1 MNVNEDIALSTVIV
15 RSKTKAT
22 ADKVKLILL
31 QISHEIECAGVYPY
45 NGGEL
50 SKNEVCRRAGIGKTT
65 IFSPKQSEVN
75 KMVDAF
81 LESFQLKSNKASGRR
96 TYQELSAAWKQKYID
111 LSASHH
117 KTELDFQALRND
129 YERLLR
135 NNNVL
140 HEEVAY
146 LREILNKMKIKIVVP
161 IK

>member
-1 MNVNEDIALSTVIV
+1 MNKKIAPHLVSV
-15 RSKTKAT
+15 RPRTKAA

-45 NGGEL
+45 NGGKL

-65 IFSPKQSEVN
+65 IFSPKQLEVN

-81 LESFQLKSNKASGRR
+81 LESFKLSPEKASSRR

-117 KTELDFQALRND
+117 KTELDLQALRND
-129 YERLLR
+129 YEGLSR
-135 NNNVL
+135 NNELL
-140 HEEVAY
+140 HEEVAC
-146 LREILNKMKIKIVVP
+146 LREALNKTKIKIVVP